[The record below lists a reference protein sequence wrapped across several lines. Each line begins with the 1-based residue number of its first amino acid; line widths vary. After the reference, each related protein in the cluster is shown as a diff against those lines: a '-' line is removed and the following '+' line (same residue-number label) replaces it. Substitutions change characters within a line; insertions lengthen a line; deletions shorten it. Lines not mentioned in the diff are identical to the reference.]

1 GWEEGN
7 KIAGQMPLTGDLYA
21 ENFKIIADAMRK
33 ADPDIYIG
41 AVAVETDAGDDW
53 TGYGWWTQKLL
64 GALGSAA
71 DYLIIHQYFM
81 WPYDGG
87 HNYSEPTNET
97 ILGNIPKIAD
107 SMRSMERMQD
117 KYTDPPARVPVA
129 LTEYNI
135 LNGSVPPTIELIN
148 GLFTAEVLGET
159 VKAGY
164 ACSNYWDWRNGLD
177 EKEHGDH
184 AMLSSND
191 PDIPDA
197 TPRPSYYA
205 YAAFAR

>member
-1 GWEEGN
+1 
-7 KIAGQMPLTGDLYA
+7 
-21 ENFKIIADAMRK
+21 
-33 ADPDIYIG
+33 
-41 AVAVETDAGDDW
+41 
-53 TGYGWWTQKLL
+53 
-64 GALGSAA
+64 AA

-205 YAAFAR
+205 YAAFARAFGQEIVAAESSDPSVKIYASRFSGGELGMVVVNEKGQNAALDLSLTG